1 MKPIKTDIYQEIR
14 KLKSTTK
21 LVVGALL
28 VVSLSAIVALVYVY
42 SQSTRYVY
50 GYNSNKELFPLELIE
65 KETIKAD
72 LKKSHV
78 NYFVSLF
85 YSIDQFNFKSQI
97 EKALWLIDESGA
109 NLYKEYLDSGHYNM
123 LIRTNSMQY
132 VKDINIQ
139 VNDNHTFELKALIVI
154 NKIGQEN
161 SQEYVLYAKG
171 SIAQLS
177 KIDYPKNPFGFQI
190 VNYSEVSRS
199 KV

>member
-1 MKPIKTDIYQEIR
+1 MLVAKT
-14 KLKSTTK
+14 TW
-21 LVVGALL
+21 
-28 VVSLSAIVALVYVY
+28 
-42 SQSTRYVY
+42 
-50 GYNSNKELFPLELIE
+50 LIE

-78 NYFVSLF
+78 NYFVSTF

-97 EKALWLIDESGA
+97 EKALWLVDESGA

-132 VKDINIQ
+132 VKDLNIM
-139 VNDNHTFELKALIVI
+139 VKEDDTFELKALIVI

-161 SQEYVLYAKG
+161 SQEYVLHAKG
-171 SIAQLS
+171 AIASLG
-177 KIDYPKNPFGFQI
+177 KIHYPKNPFGYQI